1 MLQKHLKPI
10 RENYIK
16 LVLCFSL
23 YLGKER
29 AKRQCANSCYYIRVP
44 KITPLKKK
52 NLFIYLFLCANVGA
66 RTMDKLFL
74 FFTTLHCISWS
85 NLISYILKARTG
97 KKTGWNVDKK
107 YIDFHI
113 KLMLTRRNI

>member
-16 LVLCFSL
+16 LILCFSL

-44 KITPLKKK
+44 KITPLKKRIY
-52 NLFIYLFLCANVGA
+52 LFIYFCVQMWERGQWTNFSCFSQHFIVYHGP
-66 RTMDKLFL
+66 
-74 FFTTLHCISWS
+74 I
-85 NLISYILKARTG
+85 
-97 KKTGWNVDKK
+97 
-107 YIDFHI
+107 
-113 KLMLTRRNI
+113 